1 MISLKNTLGVLA
13 LSLMSLGSAAAATN
27 ALGLDSGLNLLTFGD
42 LVATSDTEGRV
53 AVGGNAI
60 FSNYSINEKSRPGTA
75 LTVAGNLTWNGG
87 TIKGD
92 TVVGGNFTT
101 PGATFNGEL
110 AVGGNMTS
118 SGWVTLGGDTV
129 VRGNWSTSGA
139 GVNGTVAVGGNF
151 AANNQTFNDKGL
163 TVGGTVSGLPTW
175 DKQVV
180 TKGTTAPVVAVG
192 FDFAAEKARLTS
204 LSTSLSNAAVTGSV
218 LDNTWGTLTFDASSN
233 SSGINIFDITAAQA
247 GMNMILTGLGVGGS
261 VIINVSGTTVNFGNH
276 GFDGLFQ
283 GDQSQV
289 LFNLTEATTVN
300 LNVVQGSILAPNAAA
315 FGSYGVVNGQVIVNS
330 WSGGVQVNDVAFVG
344 AIPVTAVPEP
354 ETYAML
360 VAGLGLMGLVA
371 RRRKLAAA

>member
-1 MISLKNTLGVLA
+1 MINLKNTLGVLA

-60 FSNYSINEKSRPGTA
+60 FSNYSINEKGRAGNA

-87 TIKGD
+87 TINGN

-101 PGATFNGEL
+101 PGATLNGKL
-110 AVGGNMTS
+110 AVGGNMSS

-129 VRGNWSTSGA
+129 VRGNWATSGA

-180 TKGTTAPVVAVG
+180 TKGTTTPVVDVG

-204 LSTSLSNAAVTGSV
+204 LSMSLSKAAVTGSV
-218 LDNTWGTLTFDASSN
+218 INNWGTLTFDASSN

-247 GMNMILTGLGVGGS
+247 GMNMLLTGLGVGGS

-276 GFDGLFQ
+276 GFNGFI
-283 GDQSQV
+283 GEQSQV
-289 LFNLTEATTVN
+289 LFNLSEATTIN
-300 LNVVQGSILAPNAAA
+300 LNVVQGSILAPNAAV
-315 FGSYGVVNGQVIVNS
+315 FGSYGVVNGQVVVNS
-330 WSGGVQVNDVAFVG
+330 WSGGVQVNDKSFVG
-344 AIPVTAVPEP
+344 QIPAVTAVPEP

-360 VAGLGLMGLVA
+360 MAGLGLMGLVA
-371 RRRKLAAA
+371 RRRKLAA